1 MNLQK
6 CKSAKDW
13 DNLVK
18 SSSQGNFFCTYSFLS
33 LTKNTNN
40 LYFIKDGEKI
50 LAGVIINEIKKL
62 QQNIPFF
69 YQGIILND
77 QLLSKKN
84 HKFSKQYFEISS
96 FLIEK
101 ITDIYDNFSL
111 SLDPSLND
119 VRPFQWF
126 RYKDESKKKIV
137 IQIKY
142 TGILDLS
149 KFNNYEDYLQSI
161 RAVRRQEYKKIK
173 ENFILEE
180 EADIKNLDLLH
191 EKTFKRQNLNRG
203 ENEKIVITKVISN
216 LIKKKIGKL
225 LVYKN
230 KATSDV
236 VAASYF
242 LTDNINAYN
251 ISLASDPMQRKL
263 SPGTGLIL
271 KQIELCF
278 KNKIKYVDFVG
289 INSPNR
295 GDYKLSFNPET
306 KIYFNLKY

>member
-161 RAVRRQEYKKIK
+161 RAR
-173 ENFILEE
+173 
-180 EADIKNLDLLH
+180 
-191 EKTFKRQNLNRG
+191 TF
-203 ENEKIVITKVISN
+203 
-216 LIKKKIGKL
+216 
-225 LVYKN
+225 
-230 KATSDV
+230 
-236 VAASYF
+236 
-242 LTDNINAYN
+242 
-251 ISLASDPMQRKL
+251 
-263 SPGTGLIL
+263 
-271 KQIELCF
+271 
-278 KNKIKYVDFVG
+278 
-289 INSPNR
+289 
-295 GDYKLSFNPET
+295 
-306 KIYFNLKY
+306 